1 MFYINDDIADKIYNK
16 IKSIIE
22 LEDEN
27 WQCVDII
34 NKIRYLH
41 HTLNFFDNTKKKVN
55 TNVNEIP
62 LKSIKPR
69 KLINLCGFN
78 KRHQIFK
85 DFLNEHHHFT
95 FEYRENY
102 TKKKI
107 YYKIANLSKDES
119 NKLLISYNLII
130 FNKLNNN
137 INIINSNFLYDNLL
151 YKNSD
156 KIINL
161 SDKITIN
168 LIYLEF
174 GFYIIF
180 NECLKIL
187 FTLIFSSDNITN
199 NISLIYLV
207 KLINNF

>member
-1 MFYINDDIADKIYNK
+1 MFNINDEIKDNIYNK
-16 IKSIIE
+16 LKSIIE
-22 LEDEN
+22 LEDISWN
-27 WQCVDII
+27 KIDII

-41 HTLNFFDNTKKKVN
+41 HTLNLFDNTKK
-55 TNVNEIP
+55 TNINLIEIP
-62 LKSIKPR
+62 LKSVKPR

-78 KRHQIFK
+78 KKHLLFK
-85 DFLNEHHHFT
+85 DFLNEHHKFT
-95 FEYRENY
+95 FEYRDNY
-102 TKKKI
+102 KKKKI
-107 YYKIANLSKDES
+107 YYRINNLPKNES

-130 FNKLNNN
+130 FNKLDNN
-137 INIINSNFLYDNLL
+137 INIINSNLLYDNLL
-151 YKNSD
+151 FKNTD

-187 FTLIFSSDNITN
+187 FTLVFSSDNITN
-199 NISLIYLV
+199 NLSLIYLV